1 MKLNLTPQQALYYY
15 FNTRNYFNSHMVHCA
30 HRVGHALCCSY
41 SKNDPPRYIPER
53 LCLCDFL
60 LDNFHLI
67 RVHDP
72 SIRQLIENDRKELT
86 KILRYVQ
93 EY

>member
-41 SKNDPPRYIPER
+41 SKTTLPGTSLSAFAFVI
-53 LCLCDFL
+53 
-60 LDNFHLI
+60 
-67 RVHDP
+67 
-72 SIRQLIENDRKELT
+72 SS
-86 KILRYVQ
+86 
-93 EY
+93 